1 MYKRL
6 QIVKIN
12 SEYCNYLRKFDNK
25 VPYNAGTKEL
35 RPFIGVLFS
44 IERQEYFA
52 PLSSPKVKHKTL
64 KNTLDLIKIDK
75 GNYGVIKFN
84 NMIPVTKDDYEI
96 FDLNKKSNDKK
107 EIFRIELLKNQLRWL
122 TTNRKEIYTKSKLLY
137 SLYKTGKLPKN
148 VKDRC
153 CNFILLEEKCKLY
166 KSS

>member
-75 GNYGVIKFN
+75 GNYGVINFN

-122 TTNRKEIYTKSKLLY
+122 TTNRKGIYTKSNYLKML
-137 SLYKTGKLPKN
+137 KID
-148 VKDRC
+148 VV
-153 CNFILLEEKCKLY
+153 ILSY
-166 KSS
+166 

>member
-25 VPYNAGTKEL
+25 VSYNAGTKEL

-122 TTNRKEIYTKSKLLY
+122 TTNRKGIYTKSNYLKML
-137 SLYKTGKLPKN
+137 KID
-148 VKDRC
+148 VV
-153 CNFILLEEKCKLY
+153 ILSY
-166 KSS
+166 

>member
-25 VPYNAGTKEL
+25 VSYNAGTKEL

-75 GNYGVIKFN
+75 GNYGVFNFN

-107 EIFRIELLKNQLRWL
+107 EIFRIELLKNKLRWL
-122 TTNRKEIYTKSKLLY
+122 TTNRKEIYTKSNYLKML
-137 SLYKTGKLPKN
+137 KID
-148 VKDRC
+148 VV
-153 CNFILLEEKCKLY
+153 ILSY
-166 KSS
+166 

>member
-75 GNYGVIKFN
+75 GNYGVINFN

-122 TTNRKEIYTKSKLLY
+122 TTNRKEIYTKSNYLKML
-137 SLYKTGKLPKN
+137 KID
-148 VKDRC
+148 VV
-153 CNFILLEEKCKLY
+153 ILSY
-166 KSS
+166 

>member
-75 GNYGVIKFN
+75 GNYGIINFN

-122 TTNRKEIYTKSKLLY
+122 TTNRKGIYTKSNYLKML
-137 SLYKTGKLPKN
+137 KID
-148 VKDRC
+148 VV
-153 CNFILLEEKCKLY
+153 ILSY
-166 KSS
+166 